1 MCSCI
6 TIFCFQYTIEEIR
19 STSGRLPIPQL
30 PEESAHK
37 PVDIVR
43 RHFDLSVGDACAF
56 QSELHS
62 VKALMC
68 EGAYVFRITWVQLRH
83 PYDNCAA
90 QLHADSIHGAPRIT
104 GIRLVLARLAD
115 KLVEVACI
123 QYIFAAEQVIV
134 HLKLEHA
141 ASPALWRCTQRSW
154 SSPTPGPLPSC
165 TALQRAACHS
175 CSD

>member
-1 MCSCI
+1 MRSCI
-6 TIFCFQYTIEEIR
+6 AIFCSQYTIEEIR

-30 PEESAHK
+30 PEEPAHK

-68 EGAYVFRITWVQLRH
+68 EGAYVFRIARIQLRH

-115 KLVEVACI
+115 KLVEVAYI
-123 QYIFAAEQVIV
+123 QYISAAEQGIIQ
-134 HLKLEHA
+134 LN
-141 ASPALWRCTQRSW
+141 PA
-154 SSPTPGPLPSC
+154 
-165 TALQRAACHS
+165 H
-175 CSD
+175 